1 MEIEQVL
8 LEPVV
13 TEKSVLE
20 QEQNNHYTFRVHPDS
35 NKIEIREAVETQ
47 FDVSVESVRT
57 MNVKGKSRRVRF
69 AEGYTSDWK
78 KAVVRLEEGEHIEVV
93 EGLLG

>member
-1 MEIEQVL
+1 MDLEDVL

-20 QEQNNHYTFRVHPDS
+20 QEKNNHYTFRVHPDS
-35 NKIEIREAVETQ
+35 NKIEIREAVKKQ
-47 FDVSVESVRT
+47 FDVDVESVQT
-57 MNVKGKSRRVRF
+57 QNVRGKSRRVRF

-78 KAVVRLEEGEHIEVV
+78 KAVVRLEDGEHIEVV
-93 EGLLG
+93 EGLVG